1 MTRPSPISSASWR
14 PIALCGFGCAVLF
27 WLASRFPS
35 PAWALAAGAPALLL
49 GLVLARCR
57 NTYEQRLSRAEN
69 EALAE
74 SARTDAERHVQ
85 GLAEL
90 CIRIAPIWSAQI
102 ESARQQTQ
110 TAIEALSERFSRLA
124 GRISAAASH
133 GMQADS
139 DSLINLLAQ
148 SEVELDGIVS
158 QLRLA
163 LSSKE
168 STLQEMERLNSYTA
182 QLRTMAKEVGDVAK
196 QTNLLALNAAIEAA
210 RADEAGR
217 GFSVVADEVRKLSTL
232 SEETGQRIADMI
244 ETVSDAIERALH
256 HSNEHASRDAGILEQ
271 ASQEIRQVIG
281 LFQTGANRLVEQ
293 GNVLHNDNAAV
304 GEEIGEVLVA
314 LQFQDRVS
322 QMLGHMR
329 DDIGRLARHL
339 EEDAARHVD
348 ARSWLDELSRTYTTP
363 EQHAIHSG
371 RKSGAGVADSTSDI
385 TFF

>member
-1 MTRPSPISSASWR
+1 
-14 PIALCGFGCAVLF
+14 
-27 WLASRFPS
+27 
-35 PAWALAAGAPALLL
+35 
-49 GLVLARCR
+49 
-57 NTYEQRLSRAEN
+57 
-69 EALAE
+69 
-74 SARTDAERHVQ
+74 
-85 GLAEL
+85 
-90 CIRIAPIWSAQI
+90 
-102 ESARQQTQ
+102 
-110 TAIEALSERFSRLA
+110 
-124 GRISAAASH
+124 
-133 GMQADS
+133 MQADS